1 MRLTK
6 NTKKEKQK
14 PKTCGFLFF
23 SIYYIRYFI
32 MKKYSVKLRKNKRR
46 TKMNKSTKGK
56 KRTYRKHN
64 DKARGITSSKPKNKN
79 PFEKLYDLE
88 NQQNIMTILEKMAA
102 IKEIDP
108 ENTVI
113 TISSETIRK
122 KPSDM
127 SPKELKSVL
136 HFLNVDTRN
145 ALEKGDFVTLLENEF
160 KKTSNSKIDKTFL
173 DTIQK
178 KRQVLMKHL
187 KEQEERQRVENLKK
201 QKINEKLAEE
211 QRRKDEEHR
220 RIREEQKRIKREQE
234 AQQKRDEFDKKIR
247 EFEEFD
253 RYNKEME
260 WSRQQM
266 ENPYYRTSYRN
277 QYPSSH
283 SYVPP
288 YPPSSYYYQQQQA
301 QRELN
306 EIPIELRYGSK
317 YTDNSSKNYLGGK

>member
-1 MRLTK
+1 
-6 NTKKEKQK
+6 
-14 PKTCGFLFF
+14 
-23 SIYYIRYFI
+23 
-32 MKKYSVKLRKNKRR
+32 MKKYSVKLKKNKRR

-88 NQQNIMTILEKMAA
+88 NQQYIMTILEKMVA

-113 TISSETIRK
+113 TISIEIIRK

-178 KRQVLMKHL
+178 KRQFLLKQL
-187 KEQEERQRVENLKK
+187 KEQEERKRVENLKQ

-234 AQQKRDEFDKKIR
+234 AQQKRDDFDKKIR

-317 YTDNSSKNYLGGK
+317 YTDNSSKNYLGGKE

>member
-1 MRLTK
+1 
-6 NTKKEKQK
+6 
-14 PKTCGFLFF
+14 
-23 SIYYIRYFI
+23 
-32 MKKYSVKLRKNKRR
+32 MKKYSVKIRKNKQK
-46 TKMNKSTKGK
+46 TKMNKSKSKRGK
-56 KRTYRKHN
+56 KRSYRKHN

-79 PFEKLYDLE
+79 PFDKLYDLE
-88 NQQNIMTILEKMAA
+88 NQQYIMTILEKMVA

-108 ENTVI
+108 ENTVV

-122 KPSDM
+122 KPADM
-127 SPKELKSVL
+127 TPKELKAVL
-136 HFLNVDTRN
+136 HFLNVDTKN
-145 ALEKGDFVTLLENEF
+145 ALEKTDFVTLLENEY

-178 KRQVLMKHL
+178 KREVLMKQL
-187 KEQEERQRVENLKK
+187 KEQQERQRVENLKQ

-211 QRRKDEEHR
+211 KRRKDEEHR

-247 EFEEFD
+247 EFEEMD

-260 WSRQQM
+260 WSREQM
-266 ENPYYRTSYRN
+266 ENPYYRTSYRS
-277 QYPSSH
+277 QYPYPQPHPSSY

-288 YPPSSYYYQQQQA
+288 YPPSSYYYEQQQA

-306 EIPIELRYGSK
+306 EIPIELRYGHK
-317 YTDNSSKNYLGGK
+317 YTDKSSKNFFGGKK

>member
-1 MRLTK
+1 
-6 NTKKEKQK
+6 
-14 PKTCGFLFF
+14 
-23 SIYYIRYFI
+23 
-32 MKKYSVKLRKNKRR
+32 MKKYSFKLKKNKRR

-88 NQQNIMTILEKMAA
+88 NQQNIMTILEKMVA

-113 TISSETIRK
+113 TISIEIIRK

-145 ALEKGDFVTLLENEF
+145 ALEKGDFITLLENEF

-211 QRRKDEEHR
+211 QRRKDEEHL

-277 QYPSSH
+277 QYPSSY
-283 SYVPP
+283 SYVPPYPPSSYSHASP

-317 YTDNSSKNYLGGK
+317 YTDNSSKNYLGGKE

>member
-1 MRLTK
+1 
-6 NTKKEKQK
+6 
-14 PKTCGFLFF
+14 
-23 SIYYIRYFI
+23 
-32 MKKYSVKLRKNKRR
+32 MKKYSVKLKKNNRR
-46 TKMNKSTKGK
+46 TKMNKSKRGK
-56 KRTYRKHN
+56 RHTYRKHS

-88 NQQNIMTILEKMAA
+88 NQQNIMTILEKMVA

-108 ENTVI
+108 ENSVI

-122 KPSDM
+122 KPADM
-127 SPKELKSVL
+127 SPKELKTVL

-145 ALEKGDFVTLLENEF
+145 ALEKNELVTLLENEF

-178 KRQVLMKHL
+178 KRQFLLKQL
-187 KEQEERQRVENLKK
+187 KEQEERQRVENLKQ

-211 QRRKDEEHR
+211 KRRKDEEHR

-234 AQQKRDEFDKKIR
+234 VQQKRDEFDKKIR

-277 QYPSSH
+277 QYQYPSSH

-288 YPPSSYYYQQQQA
+288 YPPSSYSHAPPYPPSSYYYQQQLA

-306 EIPIELRYGSK
+306 EIPIELRYGHK
-317 YTDNSSKNYLGGK
+317 YSNTPY

>member
-1 MRLTK
+1 
-6 NTKKEKQK
+6 
-14 PKTCGFLFF
+14 
-23 SIYYIRYFI
+23 
-32 MKKYSVKLRKNKRR
+32 MKKHSLKLRKNKRR
-46 TKMNKSTKGK
+46 TKMNKSKS
-56 KRTYRKHN
+56 KRGIRHTYRKRS

-88 NQQNIMTILEKMAA
+88 NQQNIMTILEKMVA

-127 SPKELKSVL
+127 SPKELKTVL

-145 ALEKGDFVTLLENEF
+145 ALEKSELVTLLENEF

-178 KRQVLMKHL
+178 KRQFLLKQL

-201 QKINEKLAEE
+201 QKIQEKMAEE

>member
-1 MRLTK
+1 
-6 NTKKEKQK
+6 
-14 PKTCGFLFF
+14 
-23 SIYYIRYFI
+23 
-32 MKKYSVKLRKNKRR
+32 MKKHSVKLRKNKRR
-46 TKMNKSTKGK
+46 TKMNKS
-56 KRTYRKHN
+56 KRGIRHTYRKRS

-88 NQQNIMTILEKMAA
+88 NQQYTMTILEKMVA

-122 KPSDM
+122 KPADM
-127 SPKELKSVL
+127 TPKELKTVL

-145 ALEKGDFVTLLENEF
+145 ALEKTDFVTLLENEY

-178 KRQVLMKHL
+178 KRQFLLKQL
-187 KEQEERQRVENLKK
+187 KEQEERKRVENLKQ

-266 ENPYYRTSYRN
+266 ENPYYRTSYRS
-277 QYPSSH
+277 QYPYQYPYPPSSH

-288 YPPSSYYYQQQQA
+288 YPPSSYYYEQQEA
-301 QRELN
+301 QRQLN
-306 EIPIELRYGSK
+306 EIPIELRYGHSVK
-317 YTDNSSKNYLGGK
+317 KNYLGGKQY

>member
-1 MRLTK
+1 
-6 NTKKEKQK
+6 
-14 PKTCGFLFF
+14 
-23 SIYYIRYFI
+23 
-32 MKKYSVKLRKNKRR
+32 MKKYSLKISKNKRK
-46 TKMNKSTKGK
+46 TKMNKSKTKSTKGK
-56 KRTYRKHN
+56 KRSYRKHN

-88 NQQNIMTILEKMAA
+88 NQQNIMTILEKMVA

-108 ENTVI
+108 ENSVI

-122 KPSDM
+122 KPADM
-127 SPKELKSVL
+127 TPKELKAIL
-136 HFLNVDTRN
+136 HFLNVDTKN
-145 ALEKGDFVTLLENEF
+145 ALEKTDFVTLLENEY

-178 KRQVLMKHL
+178 KRQLLLKEL
-187 KEQEERQRVENLKK
+187 KEQEERQRIENLKQ

-211 QRRKDEEHR
+211 KRRKDEEHR

-266 ENPYYRTSYRN
+266 ENPYYRTSYRS
-277 QYPSSH
+277 QYPYPYPSSH
-283 SYVPP
+283 SYVPPYPPSSYSHAPP

-306 EIPIELRYGSK
+306 EIPIELRYGHK

>member
-1 MRLTK
+1 
-6 NTKKEKQK
+6 
-14 PKTCGFLFF
+14 
-23 SIYYIRYFI
+23 
-32 MKKYSVKLRKNKRR
+32 MK
-46 TKMNKSTKGK
+46 KMNKSKS
-56 KRTYRKHN
+56 KRGITRSYRKQN

-113 TISSETIRK
+113 TISSEIIRK

-266 ENPYYRTSYRN
+266 ENPYYRTNYGS
-277 QYPSSH
+277 QYPHPSSY
-283 SYVPP
+283 SYVPPYPPSSYSHVPP

-306 EIPIELRYGSK
+306 EIPIELRYGHK
-317 YTDNSSKNYLGGK
+317 YTGNSSKNYLGGKE

>member
-1 MRLTK
+1 
-6 NTKKEKQK
+6 
-14 PKTCGFLFF
+14 
-23 SIYYIRYFI
+23 
-32 MKKYSVKLRKNKRR
+32 MKKYSVKVRKNKRR
-46 TKMNKSTKGK
+46 TKMNKSKS
-56 KRTYRKHN
+56 KRGITRSYRKRS

-108 ENTVI
+108 ENTVV

-122 KPSDM
+122 KPADM
-127 SPKELKSVL
+127 TPKELKTVL
-136 HFLNVDTRN
+136 HLLNVDTRN
-145 ALEKGDFVTLLENEF
+145 ALEKSDFVTLLENEY

-178 KRQVLMKHL
+178 KRQFLLKQL
-187 KEQEERQRVENLKK
+187 KEQEERQRVENVKQ

-220 RIREEQKRIKREQE
+220 RIREEQKRIKREEE

-253 RYNKEME
+253 RYNTQRE
-260 WSRQQM
+260 WEQQQM
-266 ENPYYRTSYRN
+266 ENPYYRRTYRT

-288 YPPSSYYYQQQQA
+288 YPPSSYYYEQQEA
-301 QRELN
+301 QRQLN
-306 EIPIELRYGSK
+306 EIPVELRYGHK
-317 YTDNSSKNYLGGK
+317 YTDKSSKNYLGGK

>member
-1 MRLTK
+1 
-6 NTKKEKQK
+6 
-14 PKTCGFLFF
+14 
-23 SIYYIRYFI
+23 
-32 MKKYSVKLRKNKRR
+32 MKKYSVKIRKKKQK
-46 TKMNKSTKGK
+46 TKMNKSKSKRGK
-56 KRTYRKHN
+56 KRSYRKHN

-79 PFEKLYDLE
+79 PFDKLYDLE
-88 NQQNIMTILEKMAA
+88 NQQYIMTILEKMVA

-108 ENTVI
+108 ENTVV

-122 KPSDM
+122 KPADM
-127 SPKELKSVL
+127 TPKELKAVL
-136 HFLNVDTRN
+136 HFLNVDTKN
-145 ALEKGDFVTLLENEF
+145 ALEKTDFVTLLENEY

-178 KRQVLMKHL
+178 KREVLMKQL
-187 KEQEERQRVENLKK
+187 KEQQERQRVENLKQ

-211 QRRKDEEHR
+211 KRRKDEEHR

-247 EFEEFD
+247 EFEEMD

-260 WSRQQM
+260 WSREQM
-266 ENPYYRTSYRN
+266 ENPYYRTSYRS
-277 QYPSSH
+277 QYPQPHPHTSSY

-288 YPPSSYYYQQQQA
+288 YPPSSYYYEQQQA

-306 EIPIELRYGSK
+306 EIPIELRYGHK
-317 YTDNSSKNYLGGK
+317 YTDKSSKNFFGGKK

>member
-1 MRLTK
+1 
-6 NTKKEKQK
+6 
-14 PKTCGFLFF
+14 
-23 SIYYIRYFI
+23 
-32 MKKYSVKLRKNKRR
+32 MKKQSLKISKNKRK
-46 TKMNKSTKGK
+46 TKMNKSKSTKGK
-56 KRTYRKHN
+56 KRSYRKHN

-88 NQQNIMTILEKMAA
+88 NQQNIMTILEKIVA

-113 TISSETIRK
+113 TISSESIRK
-122 KPSDM
+122 KPADM
-127 SPKELKSVL
+127 TPKELKAIL
-136 HFLNVDTRN
+136 HFLNVDTKN
-145 ALEKGDFVTLLENEF
+145 ALEKTDFVTLLENEY
-160 KKTSNSKIDKTFL
+160 KKTSNSKIDKLFV

-178 KRQVLMKHL
+178 KRQLLLKEL

-266 ENPYYRTSYRN
+266 ENPYYRTTYRS
-277 QYPSSH
+277 QYPH
-283 SYVPP
+283 PTTYSYVPP
-288 YPPSSYYYQQQQA
+288 YPPSSYYYEQQEA
-301 QRELN
+301 QRQLN
-306 EIPIELRYGSK
+306 EIPIELRYGHSVK
-317 YTDNSSKNYLGGK
+317 KNYLGGK

>member
-1 MRLTK
+1 
-6 NTKKEKQK
+6 
-14 PKTCGFLFF
+14 
-23 SIYYIRYFI
+23 
-32 MKKYSVKLRKNKRR
+32 MKKHSVKLMKNKRR
-46 TKMNKSTKGK
+46 TKMNKSKSKKGK
-56 KRTYRKHN
+56 KRTYRKRS

-88 NQQNIMTILEKMAA
+88 NQQYIMTILEKMVA

-122 KPSDM
+122 KPADM
-127 SPKELKSVL
+127 SPKELKAIL
-136 HFLNVDTRN
+136 HFLNVDTKN
-145 ALEKGDFVTLLENEF
+145 ALEKGDFITLLENEY

-178 KRQVLMKHL
+178 KRQLLLKQL
-187 KEQEERQRVENLKK
+187 KEQEEKKRVENLKQ

-277 QYPSSH
+277 QYQYPQPSSY

-306 EIPIELRYGSK
+306 EIPIELRYGHK

>member
-6 NTKKEKQK
+6 NTKEKQK
-14 PKTCGFLFF
+14 TETLVFLFF
-23 SIYYIRYFI
+23 SIYYIRYFR
-32 MKKYSVKLRKNKRR
+32 MKKQSLKISKNKRK
-46 TKMNKSTKGK
+46 TKMNKSKSTKGK
-56 KRTYRKHN
+56 KRSYRKHN

-88 NQQNIMTILEKMAA
+88 NQQNIMTILEKMVA

-122 KPSDM
+122 KPADM
-127 SPKELKSVL
+127 TPKELKAIL
-136 HFLNVDTRN
+136 HFLNVDTKN
-145 ALEKGDFVTLLENEF
+145 ALEKTDFVTLLENEY
-160 KKTSNSKIDKTFL
+160 KKTSNSKIDKLFV

-178 KRQVLMKHL
+178 KRQLLLKEL

-260 WSRQQM
+260 WSREQM
-266 ENPYYRTSYRN
+266 ENPYYRTTYRS
-277 QYPSSH
+277 QYPYPYPH
-283 SYVPP
+283 PTTYSYVPP
-288 YPPSSYYYQQQQA
+288 YPPSSYYY
-301 QRELN
+301 
-306 EIPIELRYGSK
+306 
-317 YTDNSSKNYLGGK
+317 

>member
-1 MRLTK
+1 
-6 NTKKEKQK
+6 
-14 PKTCGFLFF
+14 
-23 SIYYIRYFI
+23 
-32 MKKYSVKLRKNKRR
+32 MKKYSLKISKNKRK
-46 TKMNKSTKGK
+46 TKMNKSKSTKGK
-56 KRTYRKHN
+56 KRSYRKHN

-88 NQQNIMTILEKMAA
+88 NQQYIMTILEKMVA

-108 ENTVI
+108 ENTVV

-122 KPSDM
+122 KPADM
-127 SPKELKSVL
+127 SPKELKTVL
-136 HFLNVDTRN
+136 HFLNVDTKN
-145 ALEKGDFVTLLENEF
+145 ALEKSELVALLENEF
-160 KKTSNSKIDKTFL
+160 KKTSNSKIDKTFV

-178 KRQVLMKHL
+178 KRQLLLKEL
-187 KEQEERQRVENLKK
+187 KEQEERQRIENLKK

-266 ENPYYRTSYRN
+266 ENPYYRTSYRS
-277 QYPSSH
+277 QYPYPYPSSH

-301 QRELN
+301 ERELN
-306 EIPIELRYGSK
+306 EIPIELRYGHK